1 MKTTDRIL
9 RLPQV
14 IEITGLARPT
24 IYLKMKQGTFPRQL
38 KLGSRAAGW
47 LAADIQ
53 GWIESCISARAVQ

>member
-1 MKTTDRIL
+1 MM
-9 RLPQV
+9 
-14 IEITGLARPT
+14 EITGLARPT